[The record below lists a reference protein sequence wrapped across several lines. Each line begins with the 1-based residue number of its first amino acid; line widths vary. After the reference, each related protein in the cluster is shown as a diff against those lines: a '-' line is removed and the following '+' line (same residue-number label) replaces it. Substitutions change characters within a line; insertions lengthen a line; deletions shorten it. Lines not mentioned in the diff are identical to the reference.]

1 MCPASQLT
9 LQACGGSRP
18 RRPRTEPLLS
28 PPAAR
33 AGSTLS
39 PPEAPAAL
47 AAPGAAAPAAASC
60 VLLGEIRG
68 SEPRP
73 WLSPSLVKPLFL
85 GLP

>member
-39 PPEAPAAL
+39 PAPPSAHQKHR
-47 AAPGAAAPAAASC
+47 
-60 VLLGEIRG
+60 LLWLLRG
-68 SEPRP
+68 LRRQLLRP
-73 WLSPSLVKPLFL
+73 VCC
-85 GLP
+85 